1 MKIAIKMHLQRTELD
16 EKKKTEACIEI
27 IFAVQVSLFNTN
39 KYPISN
45 IP

>member
-16 EKKKTEACIEI
+16 EKKTEACIEI